1 MKNLLTI
8 VIISFTMVACS
19 NQTNY
24 ELPLDEYPQNF
35 FNQVSELPQ
44 EIQEKMIV
52 PTAFPFE
59 IEEPSYHK
67 DETSDG
73 EIILTAIDFVSAAE
87 EKTDKIV
94 VHFTTSYLEG
104 LNKIDEEGAGTLKLD
119 NGIEAKI
126 RKDNEEDKTIIWTN
140 DNETFHT
147 LSILSRGEKITL
159 EQLAII
165 ANSMTPVSSSNDY

>member
-1 MKNLLTI
+1 
-8 VIISFTMVACS
+8 MVACS

-24 ELPLDEYPQNF
+24 ELPLDEYPQTF
-35 FNQVSELPQ
+35 FDQISELPE

-52 PTAFPFE
+52 PTEFPFK

-73 EIILTAIDFVSAAE
+73 KVILTALDFVSVAE

-94 VHFTTSYLEG
+94 VHFTTSYLEV
-104 LNKIDEEGAGTLKLD
+104 LDKSDEDGVETLKLD

-126 RKDNEEDKTIIWTN
+126 RKDNEEDKTIFWTN
-140 DNETFHT
+140 DNETFNT
-147 LSILSRGEKITL
+147 LSILSRGEAITL
-159 EQLAII
+159 EQLKII
-165 ANSMTPVSSSNDY
+165 ANSMTPISSSGNY